1 MRKLFTFLILASA
14 LLCCGVSAADT
25 AAQVTVSG
33 ATLNPEVFLPW
44 DTGTITVVVT
54 NTGTTPVSL
63 SSARLTAPQNIDIIE
78 TPHTGSGTLGAG
90 NSMTFTF
97 TVSVRGEEG
106 IFYPRFV
113 LNFRDAGSLSY
124 PILLRV
130 DRTPID
136 AGISARPDIFMTGK
150 KDTVVVSV
158 GNPRQNAVSAV
169 TITPVTGVA
178 DIVPTS
184 VFIGTLGSGQKS
196 NASFSVTPTGEGDLT
211 FNVEYR
217 NGQNRHTIPLT
228 IPVIP
233 GTAKRVAE
241 PIVSNVEVSSIAG
254 GYRIT
259 GDVSNAGLETAR
271 SVVLT
276 TKSPAVP
283 IDPFRVYVV
292 GSLDA
297 DDFSSFEVTFSAEDS
312 DEVPLVIRYRDDDGN
327 LYEETAFVAIRSG
340 ISQVPDHDGGISP
353 VVIGIAA
360 LCILFVAGAVL
371 YSRKKR

>member
-1 MRKLFTFLILASA
+1 MRKLFIFLILASA
-14 LLCCGVSAADT
+14 LLCCGGSATDS

-106 IFYPRFV
+106 IFYPRFL

-158 GNPRQNAVSAV
+158 GNPRQNSVSAV

-178 DIVPTS
+178 DVVPTS

-196 NASFSVTPTGEGDLT
+196 NASFSITPTGEGDLT

-271 SVVLT
+271 SVVIT

-297 DDFSSFEVTFSAEDS
+297 DDFSSFEVTFSAQDTA
-312 DEVPLVIRYRDDDGN
+312 EVPLVIRYRDDDGN
-327 LYEETAFVAIRSG
+327 LYEESTPVTIRSG
-340 ISQVPDHDGGISP
+340 
-353 VVIGIAA
+353 
-360 LCILFVAGAVL
+360 
-371 YSRKKR
+371 